1 MSEVSRGSGVS
12 RGPARNGISRVT
24 VVADDGVP
32 LAATIEGPPRAA
44 LTVVLV
50 HGHCQEADS
59 WEDVC
64 IRVARSDV
72 RIVRYDQRG
81 HGRSGSG
88 EISSLTLD
96 GLAGDLAAVLRAL
109 VPTGP
114 VVLAGYSM
122 GGMVAMAYARLY
134 PDAIGARIVGV
145 VLIATAASGL
155 AEHGVGRYLR
165 HPATAML
172 HRAVTRA
179 PRAMEVSKR
188 AGGRVCSL
196 LARGRDDDSWLRTAG
211 LVLSSTTSVV
221 AWSRLLAAFAVLDES
236 AALVALAGV
245 PVVVAAGTA
254 DRYVPIEHSES
265 IVALLPHAELVRI
278 VGAGHRILAE
288 YPDQVASALGRL
300 LGSLRVFDGSLQR
313 SAG

>member
-1 MSEVSRGSGVS
+1 MSEPTR
-12 RGPARNGISRVT
+12 RPARSGLSRVT

-32 LAATIEGPPRAA
+32 LAATIEGPRDAA

-50 HGHCQEADS
+50 HGHCQDADS
-59 WEDVC
+59 WDDVC
-64 IRVARSDV
+64 IHMASEV
-72 RIVRYDQRG
+72 RLVRYDQRG

-88 EISSLTLD
+88 EVSSLTLD
-96 GLAGDLAAVLRAL
+96 GLAHDLDAVLRTL

-134 PDAIGARIVGV
+134 PAAIGARIVGMA
-145 VLIATAASGL
+145 LIATAASGL
-155 AEHGVGRYLR
+155 AEQGVGRYLR
-165 HPATAML
+165 HPAASML
-172 HRAVTRA
+172 HGAVARA

-188 AGGRVCSL
+188 AGGRLCSL
-196 LARGRDDDSWLRTAG
+196 LSRGRDGDSWLRTAG

-236 AALVALAGV
+236 AALAALASV

-254 DRYVPIEHSES
+254 DRYVPIAHSEA
-265 IVALLPHAELVRI
+265 IVDLLPHAEFVRI

-288 YPDQVASALGRL
+288 CPDQVASALGRL
-300 LGSLRVFDGSLQR
+300 LGTLRPVGGPLQR
-313 SAG
+313 SAV